1 MSKRLH
7 IFTGAVFIAIASS
20 TLAAQSSAPKLTLHR
35 SSGATSV
42 AAPDSARASRI
53 IAAADTLAATG
64 HARDAMRSL
73 HSLASD
79 QRAAGEY
86 PAEALRRLANL
97 QFGAGQELDA
107 ANTLDRLA
115 DAAQEFGDPTTRLH
129 ALFDAALVY
138 QGLKMYDRVPERARE
153 ILPLL
158 KSPAIDAKLRTDIAA
173 QISGIKSA

>member
-1 MSKRLH
+1 M
-7 IFTGAVFIAIASS
+7 
-20 TLAAQSSAPKLTLHR
+20 
-35 SSGATSV
+35 SV
-42 AAPDSARASRI
+42 AAPDSARASHI

-73 HSLASD
+73 RSLASD

-115 DAAQEFGDPTTRLH
+115 DAAQEFGDPTTRLR
-129 ALFDAALVY
+129 ALFNAALVY
-138 QGLKMYDRVPERARE
+138 QRLKMFDRVPERARE
-153 ILPLL
+153 IMPLL
-158 KSPAIDAKLRTDIAA
+158 KSPAIDSKLRSDISA
-173 QISGIKSA
+173 QISGIKAA

>member
-1 MSKRLH
+1 MSTRLH
-7 IFTGAVFIAIASS
+7 IFTGAALIAIASS
-20 TLAAQSSAPKLTLHR
+20 TAAAQSSAHLHR
-35 SSGATSV
+35 VTDAMSI
-42 AAPDSARASRI
+42 AAPDSARAVRI

-64 HARDAMRSL
+64 HVRDAMRSL

-86 PAEALRRLANL
+86 PADALRRLANL

-138 QGLKMYDRVPERARE
+138 QGLKMFDRVPERARE
-153 ILPLL
+153 IVPLL
-158 KSPAIDAKLRTDIAA
+158 KSPAIDAKVRTDISA
-173 QISGIKSA
+173 QIAGIRGA